1 MTKEKKGTRQK
12 AVSRPEAKQLV
23 SLMEVQ
29 EKLGLFKPEQPAET
43 ASGHHFLKVKPLGYV

>member
-29 EKLGLFKPEQPAET
+29 EKLGMFKPEHPAET